1 MPAGRTR
8 AARAA
13 LLTPPSVARSDRSFR
28 LDAQR
33 LQRRFRS
40 LQRALHPDRFGRR
53 PAVSGEPGERALYR
67 LRGEGPRRVGLPQTF
82 MES

>member
-1 MPAGRTR
+1 MAAGRTR

-13 LLTPPSVARSDRSFR
+13 LLTPPSVARSERSFR
-28 LDAQR
+28 VDAQR

-53 PAVSGEPGERALYR
+53 PPVSAEPPPCGERAVSAPSAGAAASAEL
-67 LRGEGPRRVGLPQTF
+67 T
-82 MES
+82 ES